1 MTEIVA
7 RITAWYMGHI
17 NYTTITIL
25 MAIESSFIPFPSEI
39 IVPPAAFKAAQGELN
54 IYLVILSS
62 TFGAIIG
69 AVFNYLI
76 SIWIG
81 RKIIYA
87 FAETRFAHI
96 LMIEPK
102 SIQKAESY
110 FVKHGNSSTF
120 IGRLVPGIRQLISI
134 PAGLARMH
142 FGKFILYTMLGSG
155 LWNIV
160 LALLGYYIPAQL
172 VDKYYK
178 ELSWAMIILGVAF
191 VLHLV
196 YKAIGK
202 RRKTA

>member
-1 MTEIVA
+1 MAELVA
-7 RITAWYMGHI
+7 RITAWYMGNI

-39 IVPPAAFKAAQGELN
+39 VVPPAAFKAAQGELN

-69 AVFNYLI
+69 AIFNYFI

-81 RKIIYA
+81 RKLIYA
-87 FAETRFAHI
+87 FAETKFAHL

-142 FGKFILYTMLGSG
+142 FGKFILHTTLGAG

-160 LALLGYYIPAQL
+160 LALLGYYIPADL
-172 VDKYYK
+172 VDRYYK
-178 ELSWAMIILGVAF
+178 ELSWAMIILGAAF
-191 VLHLV
+191 VLRLG
-196 YKAIGK
+196 YKAFGK
-202 RRKTA
+202 KRQPT